1 MFEKGMKNRPLIV
14 PIFIPNQGCPY
25 RCIYCQQEKIT
36 SQSIQ
41 EVNASTIE
49 KTLDQAVQSDRFDPI
64 RRPEVAFYGGTF
76 TGLTTT
82 RMRELLGAVR
92 PYLQQGLFH
101 SIRFSTRPDSVLNK
115 PLDLLK
121 SMGVSTVELGTQS
134 MVDEVLKHSQ
144 RGHTAKDTVD
154 SVRLL
159 KEFGFKVGIQLM
171 PGLPGD
177 TEERFMRTVE
187 EVIRLRPHM
196 VRLYPTI
203 VLKGTALEKWFRE
216 KRYHPTPLAKAV
228 KICQESC
235 VRLEENGIP
244 VIRIGLM
251 SSKTLLE
258 DNQIVAG
265 PWHKAF
271 GFLVRSEI
279 HQQKIESC
287 LPEWGLAAQITLRVP
302 HRELPLVRGYKNRG
316 LRSIEEKT
324 GAKVIGV
331 IGDDTV
337 PAGQVVVDSL

>member
-1 MFEKGMKNRPLIV
+1 
-14 PIFIPNQGCPY
+14 
-25 RCIYCQQEKIT
+25 
-36 SQSIQ
+36 
-41 EVNASTIE
+41 
-49 KTLDQAVQSDRFDPI
+49 
-64 RRPEVAFYGGTF
+64 
-76 TGLTTT
+76 
-82 RMRELLGAVR
+82 
-92 PYLQQGLFH
+92 
-101 SIRFSTRPDSVLNK
+101 
-115 PLDLLK
+115 
-121 SMGVSTVELGTQS
+121 

-331 IGDDTV
+331 IGDDAV

>member
-1 MFEKGMKNRPLIV
+1 MKNRPLIV

-36 SQSIQ
+36 SQSFQ
-41 EVNASTIE
+41 DVNSSTIAR
-49 KTLDQAVQSDRFDPI
+49 TLDQALRSDRFDPS
-64 RRPEVAFYGGTF
+64 RKPEVAFYGGTF
-76 TGLTTT
+76 TNLTTA
-82 RMRELLGAVR
+82 RMKELLGAVS
-92 PYLQQGLFH
+92 PYLQQGLFN

-121 SMGVSTVELGTQS
+121 NMGVSTVELGAQS
-134 MVDEVLKHSQ
+134 MVDEVLKHSR
-144 RGHTAKDTVD
+144 RGHTAQDTVE
-154 SVRLL
+154 SVRML
-159 KEFGFKVGIQLM
+159 KEFGFKVGVQLM

-177 TEERFMRTVE
+177 TQERFMETVE
-187 EVIRLRPHM
+187 KVIRLRPHM

-203 VLKGTALEKWFRE
+203 VLKGTVLEKWFQE
-216 KRYHPTPLAKAV
+216 KKYLPMPLAQAV

-235 VRLEENGIP
+235 VRLEDNGIP

-258 DNQIVAG
+258 DGQIVAG

-279 HQQKIESC
+279 YQQRIESY
-287 LPEWGLAAQITLRVP
+287 LPEWGLAAKIGLRVP

-324 GAKVIGV
+324 GAKVTKV

-337 PAGQVVVDSL
+337 PPGQVVVDSL

>member
-1 MFEKGMKNRPLIV
+1 VFEKGMKKRPLIV

>member
-1 MFEKGMKNRPLIV
+1 MKNRPLIV

-36 SQSIQ
+36 SQSFQ
-41 EVNASTIE
+41 DVNASTIAR
-49 KTLDQAVQSDRFDPI
+49 TLDQAVRSDRFDPI
-64 RRPEVAFYGGTF
+64 RKPEVAFYGGTF
-76 TGLTTT
+76 TNLTTA
-82 RMRELLGAVR
+82 RMKELLGAVS
-92 PYLQQGLFH
+92 PYLQQGLFN

-121 SMGVSTVELGTQS
+121 NMGVSTVELGAQS
-134 MVDEVLKHSQ
+134 MVDEVLKHSR
-144 RGHTAKDTVD
+144 RGHTAQDTVE
-154 SVRLL
+154 SIRML
-159 KEFGFKVGIQLM
+159 KEFGFKVGVQLM

-177 TEERFMRTVE
+177 TQERFMETVE
-187 EVIRLRPHM
+187 KVIRLRPHM

-203 VLKGTALEKWFRE
+203 VLKGTVLEKWFQE
-216 KRYHPTPLAKAV
+216 KKYHPMPLAKAV
-228 KICQESC
+228 NICQESC
-235 VRLEENGIP
+235 VRLEDNGIP

-258 DNQIVAG
+258 DGQIVAG

-279 HQQKIESC
+279 YQQRIESY
-287 LPEWGLAAQITLRVP
+287 LPEWGLAAKIGLRVP

-324 GAKVIGV
+324 GAKVTKV

-337 PAGQVVVDSL
+337 PPGQVIVDSL

>member
-1 MFEKGMKNRPLIV
+1 MKNRPLIV

-36 SQSIQ
+36 SQSFQ
-41 EVNASTIE
+41 DVNASTIAR
-49 KTLDQAVQSDRFDPI
+49 TLDQAVRSDRFDPI
-64 RRPEVAFYGGTF
+64 RKPEVAFYGGTF
-76 TGLTTT
+76 TNLTTA
-82 RMRELLGAVR
+82 RMKELLGAVS
-92 PYLQQGLFH
+92 PYLQQGLFN

-121 SMGVSTVELGTQS
+121 NMGVSTVELGAQS
-134 MVDEVLKHSQ
+134 MVDEVLKHSR
-144 RGHTAKDTVD
+144 RGHTAQDTVE
-154 SVRLL
+154 SVRML
-159 KEFGFKVGIQLM
+159 KEFGFKVGVQLM

-177 TEERFMRTVE
+177 TQERFMETVE
-187 EVIRLRPHM
+187 KVIRLRPHM

-203 VLKGTALEKWFRE
+203 VLKGTVLEKWFQE
-216 KRYHPTPLAKAV
+216 KKYHPMPLAKAV

-235 VRLEENGIP
+235 VRLEDNAIP
-244 VIRIGLM
+244 VIRMGLM

-258 DNQIVAG
+258 DGQIVAG

-279 HQQKIESC
+279 YQQRIEAF
-287 LPEWGLAAQITLRVP
+287 LPEKGRASEIILRVP

-324 GAKVIGV
+324 GAKVTKV

-337 PAGQVVVDSL
+337 PPGQVVVDLL

>member
-1 MFEKGMKNRPLIV
+1 MKNRPLIV

-36 SQSIQ
+36 SQSFQ
-41 EVNASTIE
+41 DVNSSTIAR
-49 KTLDQAVQSDRFDPI
+49 TLDQALRSDRFDPS
-64 RRPEVAFYGGTF
+64 RKPEVAFYGGTF
-76 TGLTTT
+76 TNLTTA
-82 RMRELLGAVR
+82 RMKELLGAVS
-92 PYLQQGLFH
+92 PYLQQGLFN

-121 SMGVSTVELGTQS
+121 NMGVSTVELGAQS
-134 MVDEVLKHSQ
+134 MVDEVLKHSR
-144 RGHTAKDTVD
+144 RGHTAQDTVE
-154 SVRLL
+154 SVRML
-159 KEFGFKVGIQLM
+159 KEFGFKVGVQLM

-177 TEERFMRTVE
+177 TQERFMETVE
-187 EVIRLRPHM
+187 KVIRLRPHM

-203 VLKGTALEKWFRE
+203 VLKGTVLEKWFQE
-216 KRYHPTPLAKAV
+216 KKYHPMPLAKAV
-228 KICQESC
+228 NICQESC
-235 VRLEENGIP
+235 VRLEDNGIP

-258 DNQIVAG
+258 DGQIVAG

-271 GFLVRSEI
+271 GFLVRSELY
-279 HQQKIESC
+279 QQRIESY
-287 LPEWGLAAQITLRVP
+287 LPEWGLAAKISLRVP

-324 GAKVIGV
+324 GAKVTKV

-337 PAGQVVVDSL
+337 PPGQVVVDSL

>member
-1 MFEKGMKNRPLIV
+1 MKKRPLIV

-41 EVNASTIE
+41 EVNASTIAR
-49 KTLDQAVQSDRFDPI
+49 TLDQAIQSDRFDPS
-64 RRPEVAFYGGTF
+64 RKPEVAFYGGTF
-76 TGLTTT
+76 TRLTTT
-82 RMRELLGAVR
+82 RMKELLGAVR
-92 PYLQQGLFH
+92 PYLQQGLFQ
-101 SIRFSTRPDSVLNK
+101 SIRFSTRPDSVLDK

-121 SMGVSTVELGTQS
+121 NLGVSTVELGTQS

-144 RGHTAKDTVD
+144 RGHTAQDTVD

-159 KEFGFKVGIQLM
+159 KEFGFKVGVQLM

-177 TEERFMRTVE
+177 TQERFMQTVE
-187 EVIRLRPHM
+187 KVISLRPHM

-235 VRLEENGIP
+235 VRLEDNGIP

-258 DNQIVAG
+258 DSQIVAG

-279 HQQKIESC
+279 YQQRIESY
-287 LPEWGLAAQITLRVP
+287 LPEWGLAAEMRLRVP

-316 LRSIEEKT
+316 LRSIEDKT
-324 GAKVIGV
+324 GAKVIEV
-331 IGDDTV
+331 IADDTV

>member
-36 SQSIQ
+36 SQSLRD
-41 EVNASTIE
+41 VNASTIV
-49 KTLDQAVQSDRFDPI
+49 KTLDQAVQSSRFDPA
-64 RRPEVAFYGGTF
+64 RKPEVAFYGGTF
-76 TGLTTT
+76 TNLTTA
-82 RMRELLGAVR
+82 RMKELLGAVR
-92 PYLQQGLFH
+92 PYLQQGLFN

-115 PLDLLK
+115 PLDMLRN
-121 SMGVSTVELGTQS
+121 MGVSTVELGAQS
-134 MVDEVLKHSQ
+134 MVDEVLKHSR
-144 RGHTAKDTVD
+144 RGHTAQDTVE

-159 KEFGFKVGIQLM
+159 KEFGFQVGIQLM

-177 TEERFMRTVE
+177 TRERFMQTVE
-187 EVIRLRPHM
+187 KVIRLRPHM

-203 VLKGTALEKWFRE
+203 VLKGTVLEKWFKK
-216 KRYHPTPLAKAV
+216 KRYYPMLLAEAV
-228 KICQESC
+228 KTCQESC
-235 VRLEENGIP
+235 VRLEDNGIP

-258 DNQIVAG
+258 NDQIVAG

-279 HQQKIESC
+279 YHQRIESY
-287 LPEWGLAAQITLRVP
+287 LPEWGAVAEIGLRVP
-302 HRELPLVRGYKNRG
+302 HRELPLVRGYENRG

-324 GAKVIGV
+324 GAKVIKV

-337 PAGQVVVDSL
+337 PPGQVVVDSL